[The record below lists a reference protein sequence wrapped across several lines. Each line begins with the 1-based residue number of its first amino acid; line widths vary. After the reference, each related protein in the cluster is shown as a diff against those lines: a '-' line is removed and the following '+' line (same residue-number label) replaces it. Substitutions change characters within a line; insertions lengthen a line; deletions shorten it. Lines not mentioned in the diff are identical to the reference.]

1 MISDPKVAKQFA
13 TRLQALAEPNRLRII
28 QCLRTGSKNVT
39 QLAKELN
46 IEVVNVS
53 HHLSVLR
60 EAGLVRDQKRGRY
73 VVYTLNPEVFVNQ
86 GNKSLSVNLDW
97 CKIEIPY

>member
-1 MISDPKVAKQFA
+1 MISDPKIAKQCA
-13 TRLQALAEPNRLRII
+13 MRLQALAEPNRLRII

-86 GNKSLSVNLDW
+86 GNKSLSVDLDW